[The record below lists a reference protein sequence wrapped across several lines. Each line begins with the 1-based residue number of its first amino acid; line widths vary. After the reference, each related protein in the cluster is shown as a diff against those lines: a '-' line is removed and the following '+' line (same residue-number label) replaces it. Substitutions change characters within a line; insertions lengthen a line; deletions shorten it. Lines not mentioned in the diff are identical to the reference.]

1 VAGDGSAVKS
11 EPSNPPAFRAAELS
25 KYTNSA
31 SAMEQSSR
39 WNRVRV
45 KVKVRWM
52 KTVDTVHS
60 TLSLFKKS
68 KISKSK
74 SNQKSVFSEELQ
86 WAKLNVSYN
95 QKIWK
100 LSLLR
105 RRSTS
110 KAFTLD
116 SLRATKQYKGGWCKA
131 NRPNQAGRKNRF
143 ATRKV
148 GPKVSA
154 RRREVIA
161 WSESNLSRK
170 SNHKTGA
177 KAMDHLVQQQMRDCC
192 HNSQSMSALAAI
204 TISTS
209 IIKAWHDPPSQKILD
224 CWVPTHV
231 NQVKTD
237 LQLSIPYKA
246 G

>member
-60 TLSLFKKS
+60 TLSLFKS

-110 KAFTLD
+110 KAF
-116 SLRATKQYKGGWCKA
+116 
-131 NRPNQAGRKNRF
+131 
-143 ATRKV
+143 
-148 GPKVSA
+148 
-154 RRREVIA
+154 
-161 WSESNLSRK
+161 
-170 SNHKTGA
+170 
-177 KAMDHLVQQQMRDCC
+177 
-192 HNSQSMSALAAI
+192 
-204 TISTS
+204 
-209 IIKAWHDPPSQKILD
+209 
-224 CWVPTHV
+224 
-231 NQVKTD
+231 
-237 LQLSIPYKA
+237 
-246 G
+246 